1 MAKRKP
7 LSFNNEKEYSL
18 KERAKKMDVNYSADS
33 TSKMDQ
39 STRDLLL
46 QEGSDL
52 TLQKAID
59 TAGTDELSQA
69 QLETMVNEDA
79 SINRVN
85 Q

>member
-1 MAKRKP
+1 M
-7 LSFNNEKEYSL
+7 E
-18 KERAKKMDVNYSADS
+18 VNYSADS